1 MRRQQ
6 QASRP
11 RRPRT
16 PLDPATIRALA
27 LHYVGR
33 YATTQARLKQ
43 YLDRKLRE
51 RGWAE
56 SAPLP
61 ELEQL
66 VSEFARL
73 GYVDDDAFAAA
84 RVTSLLRRGYG
95 ANRLNAA
102 LRHAGIPAEKA
113 ETASRVDHESARN
126 SAMAFARRKRLGP
139 FGPPPSDAKA
149 RARAMAAFLRAG
161 HSFELVRDILALG
174 QDGSDLTDFYG

>member
-1 MRRQQ
+1 MHHQQ

-51 RGWAE
+51 RGWVE
-56 SAPLP
+56 SAPAP
-61 ELEQL
+61 ELEQMAG
-66 VSEFARL
+66 EFARL

-95 ANRLNAA
+95 ANRLSIA
-102 LRHAGIPAEKA
+102 LRHAGIPADKA
-113 ETASRVDHESARN
+113 ETAARVDHESARK

-139 FGPPPSDAKA
+139 FGPPPPDTKA

-161 HSFELVRDILALG
+161 HSYELVREILALEP
-174 QDGSDLTDFYG
+174 DDRNLNDFYG